1 MQWAH
6 ALSQLHARIAPRFA
20 RAEPRRRALAYL
32 QGILSC
38 IERKNGWQ
46 LAEHAREATPY
57 GMHRLLSRAVWD
69 AGLVREDLRGYVL
82 EQLGTRDAI
91 VVIDESGF
99 PKRGCKSAGVQVQ
112 YCGTSGQVENC
123 QVGVFLSYVTA
134 SGHSLIDRELYL
146 PLSWMEDRQ
155 RCRAAGIPD
164 AVSFQTKPEL
174 ALQMMERIFQ
184 AHLSIAWVVAD
195 TVYGGNLDLRT
206 WLEAH
211 GYPYVLAVASTEP
224 VGILTA
230 DGQRRRVAVS
240 EVEALLLHEQDWQRL
255 SMSQGT
261 KGPRLFDWACVPMLH
276 QWEADGRHWLLLRRD
291 LSDRRE
297 ITYSFVFGP
306 PATPLPEMVKA
317 IGARWHIEVRRVGAY
332 GIPIR
337 DRGG

>member
-1 MQWAH
+1 MGKEKTVKYQQHTTPVEAQTTPTHVVQWAH

-57 GMHRLLSRAVWD
+57 GMQRLLSRAVWD
-69 AGLVREDLRGYVL
+69 TDLVRDDLRGYVL

-91 VVIDESGF
+91 VVIDESSF

-123 QVGVFLSYVTA
+123 QVGVFLTYVTA

-155 RCRAAGIPD
+155 RCRTAGIPD
-164 AVSFQTKPEL
+164 AVGFQTKPEL
-174 ALQMMERIFQ
+174 AVQMMERIFQ
-184 AHLSIAWVVAD
+184 AHLPIAWVVAD
-195 TVYGGNLDLRT
+195 TVYGGNLELRT

-211 GYPYVLAVASTEP
+211 AYPYVLAVAFTEP
-224 VGILTA
+224 V
-230 DGQRRRVAVS
+230 
-240 EVEALLLHEQDWQRL
+240 
-255 SMSQGT
+255 
-261 KGPRLFDWACVPMLH
+261 
-276 QWEADGRHWLLLRRD
+276 
-291 LSDRRE
+291 
-297 ITYSFVFGP
+297 
-306 PATPLPEMVKA
+306 
-317 IGARWHIEVRRVGAY
+317 
-332 GIPIR
+332 
-337 DRGG
+337 